1 VTERNDVSDRTE
13 QADRMDLTAASG
25 GPHDPDR
32 APGSTASGAGEAGG
46 AGREGGEAGKDGYGR
61 ARDRGRAGREGDA
74 EGDDVPEGTRKLW
87 RLGRTS
93 WSLLGML
100 VIATIVGYLFSLVP
114 LVVIPVVLAL
124 FPATLLVPVA
134 GWLKRK
140 GAPAGL
146 AAIVSIVL
154 GILLIGAII
163 GAMVPLVASQAPELA
178 ESAAGGLEELENFLE
193 DGPFGL
199 DIGGVDELLDMAQE
213 QLGEVG
219 ELAPQAITAATVA
232 FETVAGILL
241 LFVVLFFYLKDGPRL
256 ANGVISLAPARHQDR
271 AHRLAA
277 RSWDTLG
284 KYFRG
289 QMLVAFVDAVG
300 IGIGLVILGV
310 PLAVPLAVLVF
321 FGGLFPIVGAV
332 VTGALAVLVALADQG
347 LTTALI
353 VAGIVLAVQ
362 QLESNVLEPVILGRA
377 IHLHPLV
384 VLIAITTG
392 AVTIGI
398 LGAFLAVPVAA
409 VISEIVDELRGGSDE
424 EEDEAGDEEASAP
437 EEAPAAAS

>member
-1 VTERNDVSDRTE
+1 VTQDTE
-13 QADRMDLTAASG
+13 TDTTGTDTTGTDESG
-25 GPHDPDR
+25 TD
-32 APGSTASGAGEAGG
+32 TTE
-46 AGREGGEAGKDGYGR
+46 
-61 ARDRGRAGREGDA
+61 DRGSER
-74 EGDDVPEGTRKLW
+74 DDDRRVPPAAAVEEVSSLR
-87 RLGRTS
+87 RVGRTS
-93 WSLLGML
+93 WALLGIL
-100 VIATIVGYLFSLVP
+100 LITAVIGFVLSQLP

-134 GWLKRK
+134 GWLRRI
-140 GAPAGL
+140 GAPDSL
-146 AAIVSIVL
+146 AAIASILL
-154 GILLIGAII
+154 GFLLIGAIV
-163 GAMVPLVASQAPELA
+163 GAMIPLVAAQAPELA
-178 ESAAGGLEELENFLE
+178 ESASGGLQELENFLE

-199 DIGGVDELLDMAQE
+199 ELGGIDGLIDMAQE

-219 ELAPQAITAATVA
+219 ELAPQAMEAAVVA
-232 FETVAGILL
+232 FEVVAGLLL

-256 ANGVISLAPARHQDR
+256 ANGIITTAPRRYEDR
-271 AHRLAA
+271 LRRLAD

-289 QMLVAFVDAVG
+289 QMLVALVDAVG
-300 IGIGLVILGV
+300 IGLGLVILGV
-310 PLAVPLAVLVF
+310 PLALPLAVLVF

-362 QLESNVLEPVILGRA
+362 QLEANVLEPIILGKV

-384 VLIAITTG
+384 ILVAITTG

-409 VISEIVDELRGGSDE
+409 VISEVVDELRTDGRGEDDDE
-424 EEDEAGDEEASAP
+424 PDPHDEHDDASPA
-437 EEAPAAAS
+437 ERHGRDAAASTGSSAS